1 MSNTWYFRTI
11 EKYIL
16 ALLNT
21 FNEISLPVY
30 NKEGVLVKEV
40 PVPIYFG
47 NSDKPFK
54 FNNTTKNL
62 IAGNTYT
69 LPRLALTFNSMSR
82 NANRDTSKY
91 SIINRTSLDNT
102 NKKIQFQFN
111 SVAYDFQFTLQL
123 QTKTLTDALILIEH
137 IVPLFRPSYTIPVF
151 ETDIQEE
158 PTSILVDLNS
168 VDLELP
174 DSLEEDEIRIVNV
187 NFPLTVRGNLYLLVK
202 DEKVI
207 TKMRLYLD
215 EKTMENT
222 YKSLAFM
229 NFDVVNIDKENRKS
243 LSTLDAETA
252 KDKLT
257 EENKK
262 VKILKPQ
269 KEDPFYYWN
278 M

>member
-158 PTSILVDLNS
+158 PTSVLVDLNS

-187 NFPLTVRGNLYLLVK
+187 NFPLTVRGNLYLPVK

-229 NFDVVNIDKENRKS
+229 NFDVVNIDKENKTYD
-243 LSTLDAETA
+243 LAEYSTEVEGVIDTFKELEG
-252 KDKLT
+252 DKG
-257 EENKK
+257 
-262 VKILKPQ
+262 
-269 KEDPFYYWN
+269 W
-278 M
+278 